1 MRNNSKAV
9 QLYIVVLVE
18 TPCKE
23 GDRREASDCNY
34 PDVKNRIADVRD
46 SLIAIKITNRKKIR
60 YVGESEI

>member
-1 MRNNSKAV
+1 MHKNSKAV

-18 TPCKE
+18 TPRKE

-46 SLIAIKITNRKKIR
+46 SLIAIKITNRKKIG

>member
-46 SLIAIKITNRKKIR
+46 SLIAIKITNRKKIG